1 MDHND
6 ILKDLHAQTQE
17 SSLVRCADDIQIGD
31 IIYVEM
37 DRNDGIVLVD
47 GYDTRLKYIVV
58 AGSKSDKK
66 EFAVVLINSEADF
79 SDDPDWRK
87 EQYFLKCSDYADV
100 LEHNSWI
107 DCTDPKILSLRKMK
121 AKKAHKKGK
130 LTEPDLMNVM
140 HVLKNSDFIDE
151 RTKKVYHLV

>member
-1 MDHND
+1 MIEHYGSFIAPETFCFCEIEVED
-6 ILKDLHAQTQE
+6 IGKSYFEKD
-17 SSLVRCADDIQIGD
+17 RKIDRIDY
-31 IIYVEM
+31 IY
-37 DRNDGIVLVD
+37 
-47 GYDTRLKYIVV
+47 Y
-58 AGSKSDKK
+58 
-66 EFAVVLINSEADF
+66 LINKPTIVTIEKNSDF

-87 EQYFLKCSDYADV
+87 EQYFLKRSDYADV
-100 LEHNSWI
+100 LEHDSWI